1 MWLSGLK
8 YGVAGRIL
16 PPISIGAIAFG
27 GKQIPY
33 KQKDPDEFGPLQLH
47 DILTRSATY
56 YFP

>member
-1 MWLSGLK
+1 MELLGEF
-8 YGVAGRIL
+8 Y